1 MMMMVVLILMF
12 MLCLALV
19 ITLVLRLILVAGPK
33 EILCH
38 VMRDCIITLLK
49 GWLRDDRRGWVTSGR
64 LQHLGEMLC
73 VASLLLNDMCD
84 LKMGPIMQDDM
95 ITFTIQDFKIMVT
108 ISYDV
113 NC

>member
-1 MMMMVVLILMF
+1 M
-12 MLCLALV
+12 
-19 ITLVLRLILVAGPK
+19 
-33 EILCH
+33 
-38 VMRDCIITLLK
+38 
-49 GWLRDDRRGWVTSGR
+49 TSGR

-108 ISYDV
+108 YFYDV
-113 NC
+113 KVNSTKAKNAWVCRAFDNIFTFL